1 MKYQKHELIQYSESK
16 KSKFISNN
24 DHDNL
29 FFYLEYLGFDTKKSY
44 KLNLTKTGMKI
55 EVMK

>member
-29 FFYLEYLGFDTKKSY
+29 FFYLKYLGFDMKKSY
-44 KLNLTKTGMKI
+44 KLDLTKTGMKI